1 MGKSSNGFSRI
12 PRSRARHG
20 RSRPGPL
27 IWKGGGPTAMV
38 RLSPGLPN
46 TSGNSAKLAKTSRRG
61 STPLNSMTT
70 PALEE
75 KRKSGTHETNEA
87 QKAKKNKTYEQ

>member
-46 TSGNSAKLAKTSRRG
+46 TSGNIPKRAKTSRHG

-70 PALEE
+70 SASEE
-75 KRKSGTHETNEA
+75 KRKSRALENSAE
-87 QKAKKNKTYEQ
+87 QKTKQIKTYEQ